1 MKKMRVAI
9 IGQGRSGR
17 DIHGKHF
24 LSENNDNA
32 EVVAV
37 VDALEDRRERAK
49 KDFGCDAYAD
59 YRELFDRKDIDLIV
73 NASFSHQHFAIA
85 KDCLEHGY
93 NVLNEK
99 PFAKTSYEAMELT
112 RIAKEKGVIVT
123 AFHQSLYAPP
133 VLKMKEVLTSGKI
146 GEVMQINLC
155 YSGFSRRWDWQT
167 LQCFCAGGVYNT
179 APHAIGVGLDLIGWD
194 PAAKVTYSYLGKTAF
209 NSGDANDFAKI
220 IITAPGKPTI
230 DIECNNNDAYKP
242 EPFKI
247 FGTKGTIAT
256 GPFANSVKVKYIIP
270 EELEARPVIMEPLR
284 QPETGYP
291 AYCGE
296 KLNFHEEELTA
307 EGDVFSTGSS
317 IFYHMLYDA
326 IMLGKPLDITPE
338 KAGKVIEI
346 IEAVHVQNPLPVLY
360 GLPESKV

>member
-17 DIHGKHF
+17 DIHGKFF
-24 LSENNDNA
+24 LSELNDIC

-37 VDALEDRRERAK
+37 VDALEDRRARAAK
-49 KDFGCDAYAD
+49 EFGCDVYAD
-59 YRELFDRKDIDLIV
+59 YRELFGRTDIDLIV
-73 NASFSHQHFAIA
+73 NASFSQMHYEIA
-85 KDCLEHGY
+85 KDCLLHGY

-99 PFAKTSYEAMELT
+99 PFAKTSFEAMELT
-112 RIAKEKGVIVT
+112 KIAKDKGLVLS

-133 VLKMKEVLTSGKI
+133 VLKMKEVLASGKI
-146 GEVMQINLC
+146 GDVLQINLN

-167 LQCFCAGGVYNT
+167 LQKYCAGGVYNT
-179 APHAIGVGLDLIGWD
+179 APHAIGVALDLLDWD
-194 PAAKVTYSYLGKTAF
+194 PAAKVAYSYLDKTAF

-220 IITAPGKPTI
+220 LITCPGKPTV
-230 DIECNNNDAYKP
+230 DIECNNNDGYKP

-270 EELEARPVIMEPLR
+270 EELEARPVVEGALR
-284 QPETGYP
+284 NPENGYP
-291 AYCGE
+291 AYCSE
-296 KLNFHEEELTA
+296 KLNFHEEEFQA
-307 EGDVFSTGSS
+307 DGDVFSTGSS
-317 IFYHMLYDA
+317 IFYHMMYDTV
-326 IMLGKPLDITPE
+326 MLGKPLDVTPE

-346 IEAVHVQNPLPVLY
+346 IEAVHAQNPLPLKY
-360 GLPESKV
+360 

>member
-17 DIHGKHF
+17 DIHGAF
-24 LSENNDNA
+24 MLSELNDIC
-32 EVVAV
+32 EVVAI

-49 KDFGCDAYAD
+49 AEFGCDVYAD
-59 YRELFDRKDIDLIV
+59 YRELFNRKDIDVIV
-73 NASFSHQHFAIA
+73 NASFSHMHYAIA

-112 RIAKEKGVIVT
+112 KLAKDKGVIIT

-133 VLKMKEVLTSGKI
+133 VLKLKEVLATGKI
-146 GEVMQINLC
+146 GKVLQINMN

-167 LQCFCAGGVYNT
+167 LQKCCAGGVYNT
-179 APHAIGVGLDLIGWD
+179 TPHAIGVGLDLIGWD
-194 PAAKVTYSYLGKTAF
+194 PAAKVTYSYLDRTEF

-230 DIECNNNDAYKP
+230 DIECNNNDGYKP

-256 GPFANSVKVKYIIP
+256 GPFAKSVKVKYIVP
-270 EELEARPVIMEPLR
+270 EELEARPVVEEALR
-284 QPETGYP
+284 KPENGYP
-291 AYCGE
+291 AYCSE
-296 KLNFHEEELTA
+296 KLNFHEEEFDA
-307 EGDVFSTGSS
+307 EGDVFSTGTST
-317 IFYHMLYDA
+317 FYHMLYA
-326 IMLGKPLDITPE
+326 SIMEGKPLDVTPE

-346 IEAVHVQNPLPVLY
+346 IEAVHAQNPLPVIY
-360 GLPESKV
+360 

>member
-17 DIHGKHF
+17 DIHGKFF
-24 LSENNDNA
+24 LSDLNDIC

-49 KDFGCDAYAD
+49 AEFGCPVYAD
-59 YRELFDRKDIDLIV
+59 YRELFNHTDIDVIV
-73 NASFSHQHFAIA
+73 NASFSQMHYEIA
-85 KDCLEHGY
+85 KDCINHGY

-112 RIAKEKGVIVT
+112 RLAKEKGVILT

-133 VLKMKEVLTSGKI
+133 VLKLKEVLASGKI
-146 GEVMQINLC
+146 GEVMQINMS

-167 LQCFCAGGVYNT
+167 LQKCCAGGVYNT
-179 APHAIGVGLDLIGWD
+179 TPHAIGVGLDLIDWD
-194 PAAKVTYSYLGKTAF
+194 PAAKVVYSKLDRTAF

-220 IITAPGKPTI
+220 LISAPGKPLI
-230 DIECNNNDAYKP
+230 DIECNNNDGFKG

-256 GPFANSVKVKYIIP
+256 GPFANSVKLKYIIP
-270 EELEARPVIMEPLR
+270 EELEARPVVEGALR
-284 QPETGYP
+284 NPETGYP
-291 AYCGE
+291 AYCSE
-296 KLNFHEEELTA
+296 KLNFHEEEIPA

-317 IFYHMLYDA
+317 IFYHMLYDS
-326 IMLGKPLDITPE
+326 IMLGKPLDVTPE
-338 KAGKVIEI
+338 KAGKVIEL
-346 IEAVHVQNPLPVLY
+346 IEVVHAQNPLPVLY
-360 GLPESKV
+360 

>member
-17 DIHGKHF
+17 DIHGNF
-24 LSENNDNA
+24 YLSEYNDIV

-37 VDALEDRRERAK
+37 VDEIESRRERAK
-49 KDFGCDAYAD
+49 EEFKCDVYAD
-59 YRELFDRKDIDLIV
+59 YRELFNRNDIDLIV
-73 NASFSHQHFAIA
+73 NATFSHLHYPIA
-85 KDCLEHGY
+85 KDCLEHGF

-112 RIAKEKGVIVT
+112 KIAKEKGLIVT

-133 VLKMKEVLTSGKI
+133 VLKLKEVLATGKI
-146 GEVMQINLC
+146 GEVMQINMN

-167 LQCFCAGGVYNT
+167 LQSFCAGGVYNT
-179 APHAIGVGLDLIGWD
+179 TPHAIGVGLDLIGWD
-194 PAAKVTYSYLGKTAF
+194 PAAKVTYSYLGMTEF

-230 DIECNNNDAYKP
+230 DIECNNNDGYKP

-256 GPFANSVKVKYIIP
+256 GPFANSVKVKYIVP
-270 EELEARPVIMEPLR
+270 EELEARPVVIGALCNAEGR
-284 QPETGYP
+284 P
-291 AYCGE
+291 AYCSE
-296 KLNFHEEELTA
+296 KLEFHEEEIVA
-307 EGDVFSTGSS
+307 DGDVFSTGTSMY
-317 IFYHMLYDA
+317 YHMLYNT
-326 IMLGKPLDITPE
+326 IMLGEPLDITPE

-346 IEAVHVQNPLPVLY
+346 IEAVHAQNPLPVKY
-360 GLPESKV
+360 